1 MNFNKKRLLC
11 FGTSIAVIV
20 IMVVLF
26 LAAEKRVYADVYG
39 NITSSSIEAKKNEIK
54 NAQKEFDN
62 IQSNIDNMTKQI
74 NDLKGNW
81 LPFLLMAVIGGVV
94 TFVYLLWMCMKL
106 YPNYVYEGF
115 FSMFGML
122 TGTISSGVLLLREID
137 PDLRTPASN
146 NLVTGSSYGIIFGAP
161 VLLLVSFAPKSES
174 SVWMAVGLVI
184 AYLALL
190 LLFIFKAGNKKK

>member
-1 MNFNKKRLLC
+1 MNRQYQNNYLLSRISGVA
-11 FGTSIAVIV
+11 FDFMIVAGIA
-20 IMVVLF
+20 
-26 LAAEKRVYADVYG
+26 
-39 NITSSSIEAKKNEIK
+39 SIE
-54 NAQKEFDN
+54 
-62 IQSNIDNMTKQI
+62 I

-94 TFVYLLWMCMKL
+94 TFVYLLWMCKKL

>member
-1 MNFNKKRLLC
+1 M
-11 FGTSIAVIV
+11 GSIVATARR
-20 IMVVLF
+20 VLF
-26 LAAEKRVYADVYG
+26 ANLRKLKIMNHQYQNNYLLSRISGVAFDFMIVAGIA
-39 NITSSSIEAKKNEIK
+39 SIE
-54 NAQKEFDN
+54 
-62 IQSNIDNMTKQI
+62 I

-94 TFVYLLWMCMKL
+94 TFVYLLWMCKKL

-174 SVWMAVGLVI
+174 SVWMAEGLVI

>member
-1 MNFNKKRLLC
+1 M
-11 FGTSIAVIV
+11 
-20 IMVVLF
+20 
-26 LAAEKRVYADVYG
+26 
-39 NITSSSIEAKKNEIK
+39 
-54 NAQKEFDN
+54 
-62 IQSNIDNMTKQI
+62 
-74 NDLKGNW
+74 
-81 LPFLLMAVIGGVV
+81 
-94 TFVYLLWMCMKL
+94 
-106 YPNYVYEGF
+106 YEGF

-174 SVWMAVGLVI
+174 SVWIAVGLVI